1 MEKYRQTKQRKL
13 IYQVL
18 LADKSHPSAEE
29 IYKKVKK
36 LKPDKSYATV
46 YRNLKTLKA
55 QGKIKEL
62 KFEGEDFSRFDAN
75 TKPHYHFRCIKC
87 GRIYDIEVPPLKDC
101 EKLVAQLSGHDIHFH
116 EIFYFGICKICKES
130 FKKQV

>member
-1 MEKYRQTKQRKL
+1 MGKYRETTQRKL

-18 LADKSHPSAEE
+18 VADKSHPSAEE

-36 LKPDKSYATV
+36 IKPDISYATV
-46 YRNLKTLKA
+46 YRNLKVLKG

-62 KFEGEDFSRFDAN
+62 KFEGEDFSRFDGN
-75 TKPHYHFRCIKC
+75 TSPHYHFRCLNC
-87 GRIYDIEVPPLKDC
+87 GRIYDIEISPLKDC

-116 EIFYFGICKICKES
+116 EIFYFGICKRCKES
-130 FKKQV
+130 FKKQG